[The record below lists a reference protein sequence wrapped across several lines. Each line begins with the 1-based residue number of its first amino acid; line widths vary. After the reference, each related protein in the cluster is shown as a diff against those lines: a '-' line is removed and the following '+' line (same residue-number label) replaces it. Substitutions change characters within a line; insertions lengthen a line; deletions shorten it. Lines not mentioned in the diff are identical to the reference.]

1 MALDPTK
8 FHTNS
13 GGGRQIHS
21 YDSGAD
27 AAATVLASGYFSAI
41 TGRLHKGD
49 VIHLCDRRHRA
60 AGCACHVRDR
70 RTRRHHG
77 GCHLT

>member
-49 VIHLCDRRHRA
+49 VIHLCA
-60 AGCACHVRDR
+60 
-70 RTRRHHG
+70 TG
-77 GCHLT
+77 GTVLQDALVTSATGAPVVTTAVAT